1 MACSIGR
8 WAARFGWSAVLVL
21 VVGAFL
27 FLDLVRPDTDCVC
40 DRVRRAIAFGLGLTF
55 LSFRASGL
63 GVNVNC
69 SCRSF
74 DRFFSLPFEV
84 YKNEGPGSLNVIVRG
99 GIGRSWQQVLLIAAA
114 LVE

>member
-21 VVGAFL
+21 MVGAFL
-27 FLDLVRPDTDCVC
+27 FLDLVRPDTGCVC
-40 DRVRRAIAFGLGLTF
+40 DRVCRAIASGLTF
-55 LSFRASGL
+55 LTFRASGL
-63 GVNVNC
+63 GVNC

-74 DRFFSLPFEV
+74 DRFFFLRFEV
-84 YKNEGPGSLNVIVRG
+84 YKNEGPGSLNIIVRG

>member
-21 VVGAFL
+21 MVGAFL
-27 FLDLVRPDTDCVC
+27 FLDLVRPDTGCVC
-40 DRVRRAIAFGLGLTF
+40 DRVRRAIGSGSGLTF
-55 LSFRASGL
+55 LFFRASGL
-63 GVNVNC
+63 GVNC
-69 SCRSF
+69 SCRSI